1 MVSARGDPNSE
12 SGNSNPRSGNPN
24 PSEKEDQLGE
34 EPTRMDV
41 SMVFMI
47 LAEFCAPM
55 ENVVELA
62 LGAERVVLG
71 KPKNSGVHMKPLFI
85 RGHLDGMSVEH
96 MLIVGGASINILSL
110 SLFKKL
116 DHIEGELKCTNLS
129 LSGFAGDLT

>member
-12 SGNSNPRSGNPN
+12 SDNSNPRSGNSN

-34 EPTRMDV
+34 EPTWMDV

-62 LGAERVVLG
+62 LGAERAVFG
-71 KPKNSGVHMKPLFI
+71 
-85 RGHLDGMSVEH
+85 
-96 MLIVGGASINILSL
+96 
-110 SLFKKL
+110 
-116 DHIEGELKCTNLS
+116 
-129 LSGFAGDLT
+129 